1 MNMLYEMCME
11 GKATTI
17 FIPIADSGNGM
28 PSIIGVE
35 GIKSLIDRDKDQRSP
50 EEFEELFSES

>member
-1 MNMLYEMCME
+1 
-11 GKATTI
+11 
-17 FIPIADSGNGM
+17 M

-50 EEFEELFSES
+50 EVFEELFSES